1 MVSTVKEQNP
11 VVETAL
17 KAADSALLL
26 QTPSQISRAA
36 KAWNKARFLGVDT
49 EFVRE
54 RTYYAD
60 LGLVQV
66 SDGQTVW
73 LVDPQI
79 DGSDGALRELLENTE
94 ITKIFHSPSEDLEV
108 LLKSVGALPQPMI
121 DTQIACALLG
131 QPLQLAYHAMVRWL
145 LGVNLDNDQTRSNW
159 TARPLKP
166 AQLRYAAL
174 DVCLLPEIWRI
185 LEEKLRSMGRLEWF
199 FDDCKW
205 VISNACN
212 AAQGAP
218 GWTRLRGAAKL
229 DGKSLALLDS
239 LYEWREA
246 QARARNLPRG
256 FVVKDPVLLNIA
268 VSRPDSVQALQRIE
282 GLHPGTVRRYADSLL
297 ETIRQAGE
305 SGRTL
310 PRVQSLTKSERDCLA
325 LMKVL
330 VAEKAQELGIEPAV
344 IASRRELE
352 GILRQPR
359 DQWPAKFGGWRG
371 QLVGDE
377 LEAACKKPDEKQ

>member
-1 MVSTVKEQNP
+1 MVSTVKEENP

-26 QTPSQISRAA
+26 QAPSQISRAA

-54 RTYYAD
+54 RTYYAN

-145 LGVNLDNDQTRSNW
+145 LAVNLDNDQTRSNW

-166 AQLRYAAL
+166 AQLHYAAL

-185 LEEKLRSMGRLEWF
+185 LEQKLRSTGRLEWF

-212 AAQGAP
+212 AASGAP

-268 VSRPDSVQALQRIE
+268 VSRPDSVQALQKIE

-297 ETIRQAGE
+297 ETIRQARE

-310 PRVQSLTKSERDCLA
+310 PRIQGLTKSERDCLA
-325 LMKVL
+325 QMKNL
-330 VAEKAQELGIEPAV
+330 VAEKAQKLGIEPAV

-352 GILRQPR
+352 EILRQPR
-359 DQWPAKFGGWRG
+359 DQWPAKFRGWRD

-377 LEAACKKPDEKQ
+377 LEAACRKTG